1 MVVGISGYVGNR
13 LTGIGRVLVNVV
25 RELSAQNPGD
35 VYYIFKNDD
44 YDGFSQ
50 LEGAQNVRL
59 VNTGVS
65 KESGMKNLL
74 WHQYGFQRM
83 LKKYSCDIAYIP
95 NFSLLLWK
103 VVPTAVTIHD
113 LIEFN
118 VPGKFGKM
126 RMFYRKYICDPLM
139 ARRSDVI
146 LTVSESSKRD
156 IIKYLKAPES
166 KITVTPNASDDS
178 VFRKYPADECALAAA
193 RYGLGAKDFFLFVG
207 TIDYPGKNIKAVVE
221 TYVSLRKDGLFA
233 DKKLAI
239 IGKKGYNAEVI
250 LSLVESSGFKDDIVF
265 LGYVPDEDLG
275 KLCGAALLMLYLSH
289 YEGFGLPVLE
299 AMSCGTPA
307 VCSDTSSF
315 PEIAGDLD
323 MCVPPE
329 DIKAIK
335 RKVLEFADPAR
346 YEELSNAMYERS
358 RQFSWS
364 ASAGIYHSVFESLI

>member
-35 VYYIFKNDD
+35 VYFIFKNYDF
-44 YDGFSQ
+44 DGFDQ
-50 LEGAQNVRL
+50 FVDATNVH
-59 VNTGVS
+59 VVSIGVS
-65 KESGMKNLL
+65 KESGIKNLL
-74 WHQYGFQRM
+74 WHQWGFQKM

-103 VVPTAVTIHD
+103 VVPTVVTIHD

-118 VPGKFGKM
+118 VRGKFGKL
-126 RMFYRKYICDPLM
+126 RMFYRKNICDPLM
-139 ARRSDVI
+139 AKRSDAI

-156 IIKYLKAPES
+156 IIKYLKAPEH

-178 VFRKYPADECALAAA
+178 VFRKYPPVECAETAA
-193 RYGLGAKDFFLFVG
+193 RYGLGFKDYFLFVG
-207 TIDYPGKNIKAVVE
+207 TIDYPGKNIKSVIEA
-221 TYVSLRKDGLFA
+221 YVGLRKDGLFA

-250 LSLVESSGFKDDIVF
+250 MTLVESSGLKDDIVF

-275 KLCGAALLMLYLSH
+275 KLCGSALLMLYLSH

-307 VCSDTSSF
+307 VCSNTSSF

-329 DIKAIK
+329 DIEAIK
-335 RKVLEFADPAR
+335 RKIIEFTAPES
-346 YEELSNAMYERS
+346 YGQLSEAMYERS
-358 RQFSWS
+358 RMFSWPLS
-364 ASAGIYHSVFESLI
+364 ARIYHRLFESVK

>member
-1 MVVGISGYVGNR
+1 MIVGISGYVGNR
-13 LTGIGRVLVNVV
+13 LTGIGRVRVNVV
-25 RELSAQNPGD
+25 RELAVQNPGD

-44 YDGFSQ
+44 YDGFGQ
-50 LEGAQNVRL
+50 LDGLDNVRL
-59 VNTGVS
+59 VNIGVS

-74 WHQYGFQRM
+74 WHQWGFQKM
-83 LKKYSCDIAYIP
+83 LKRYSCDLAYIP

-103 VVPTAVTIHD
+103 VVPTVVTIHD

-126 RMFYRKYICDPLM
+126 RMFYRKNICDPLM
-139 ARRSDVI
+139 ARRSDAV

-156 IIKYLKAPES
+156 IIKYLKAPQS

-178 VFRKYPADECALAAA
+178 VFRRFPAEECAGAAA
-193 RYGLGAKDFFLFVG
+193 RYGLGLKDFFLFVG
-207 TIDYPGKNIKAVVE
+207 TIDYPGKNIKAVIE
-221 TYVSLRKDGLFA
+221 TYAGLRKDGLYA

-250 LSLVESSGFKDDIVF
+250 MSIVESCGFKEDIVF

-275 KLCGAALLMLYLSH
+275 KLCGAALMMIYVSH

-307 VCSDTSSF
+307 ICSNTSSL
-315 PEIAGDLD
+315 PEIAGDID

-329 DIKAIK
+329 DIEAIK
-335 RKVLEFADPAR
+335 RKVVEFADPLGYDALCEKV
-346 YEELSNAMYERS
+346 YKRS
-358 RQFSWS
+358 REFSWA
-364 ASAGIYHSVFESLI
+364 ASAKIYHDIFQSLL

>member
-1 MVVGISGYVGNR
+1 MGNR

-25 RELSAQNPGD
+25 RELAVQNPGD
-35 VYYIFKNDD
+35 VYYIFRNDD
-44 YDGFSQ
+44 YDGFRQ
-50 LEGAQNVRL
+50 LEGIANVRL

-74 WHQYGFQRM
+74 WHQWGFQKM
-83 LKKYSCDIAYIP
+83 LRKYSCDLAYIP

-103 VVPTAVTIHD
+103 TVPTVVTIHD

-126 RMFYRKYICDPLM
+126 RMFYRKNICDPLM
-139 ARRSDVI
+139 ARRSDAI

-156 IIKYLKAPES
+156 IVKYLKAPSS

-178 VFRKYPADECALAAA
+178 VFRKYGADDCAKAAA
-193 RYGLGAKDFFLFVG
+193 RYGLGLKDYFLFVG
-207 TIDYPGKNIKAVVE
+207 TIDYPGKNIKSVIEA
-221 TYVSLRKDGLFA
+221 YVGLRNDGLFQ

-239 IGKKGYNAEVI
+239 IGKKGYNADVI
-250 LSLVESSGFKDDIVF
+250 MSVVESSGYKNDIVF

-275 KLCGAALLMLYLSH
+275 KLCGGALLMLYVSH

-299 AMSCGTPA
+299 SMACGTPA
-307 VCSDTSSF
+307 VCSNTSSF
-315 PEIAGDLD
+315 PEIAGELD

-329 DIKAIK
+329 DVDAIK
-335 RKVLEFADPAR
+335 RKVVEFTGPAV
-346 YEELSNAMYERS
+346 YDSLCEASYNRS
-358 RQFSWS
+358 RAFSWAGS
-364 ASAGIYHSVFESLI
+364 AKIYHEIFEKSIK

>member
-25 RELSAQNPGD
+25 RELAAQNPD
-35 VYYIFKNDD
+35 DIYYIFKNDD
-44 YDGFSQ
+44 FDGFRP
-50 LEGAQNVRL
+50 LEDKANIRL
-59 VNTGVS
+59 VNIGVS

-74 WHQYGFQRM
+74 WHQWGFQKL
-83 LKKYSCDIAYIP
+83 LKKYSCDLAYIP

-103 VVPTAVTIHD
+103 VVPTVVTIHD

-139 ARRSDVI
+139 ARRSDAI

-156 IIKYLKAPES
+156 IVKYLKAPES

-178 VFRKYPADECALAAA
+178 VFRKYPRKECTEVACH
-193 RYGLGAKDFFLFVG
+193 YGLGYKDYFLFVG
-207 TIDYPGKNIKAVVE
+207 TIDYPGKNIKSVIEA
-221 TYVSLRKDGLFA
+221 YVGLRKDGLFP
-233 DKKLAI
+233 DKKLVI
-239 IGKKGYNAEVI
+239 IGKKGFNADVI
-250 LSLVESSGFKDDIVF
+250 MSIVASCGYTDDIVF

-275 KLCGAALLMLYLSH
+275 RLYCGALMMLYVSH

-299 AMSCGTPA
+299 SMSCGTPA
-307 VCSDTSSF
+307 ICANTSSF
-315 PEIAGDLD
+315 PEIAGELD

-329 DIKAIK
+329 DIEQIK
-335 RKVLEFADPAR
+335 RKVVEFSEPER
-346 YEELSNAMYERS
+346 YNTLCEAVYNRS
-358 RQFSWS
+358 RAFSWRSS
-364 ASAGIYHSVFESLI
+364 AMIYHRIFETLI

>member
-25 RELSAQNPGD
+25 RELAVQYPGD

-44 YDGFSQ
+44 YDGFKQ
-50 LEGAQNVRL
+50 LEGIDNVRF

-65 KESGMKNLL
+65 KESGVGNLL
-74 WHQYGFQRM
+74 WHQWGFQRM
-83 LKKYSCDIAYIP
+83 LKKYSCNLAYIP

-103 VVPTAVTIHD
+103 AVPTVVTIHD

-118 VPGKFGKM
+118 VPGKFGRM
-126 RMFYRKYICDPLM
+126 RMFYRKIICDPLM
-139 ARRSDVI
+139 AKRSDVI

-156 IIKYLKAPES
+156 IIKYLKAPAS

-178 VFRKYPADECALAAA
+178 VFRKFPAEECAEAAA
-193 RYGLGAKDFFLFVG
+193 RYNLGFKDYFLFVG
-207 TIDYPGKNIKAVVE
+207 TIDYPGKNIKSVIEA
-221 TYVSLRKDGLFA
+221 YVGLREDGLFA
-233 DKKLAI
+233 DKKLVI
-239 IGKKGYNAEVI
+239 IGKKGHNAEVI
-250 LSLVESSGFKDDIVF
+250 MSIVESSAFKDDIVF
-265 LGYVPDEDLG
+265 LGYVPDADLG
-275 KLCGAALLMLYLSH
+275 KLCGGALLMLYVSH

-307 VCSDTSSF
+307 ICSNTSSL

-329 DIKAIK
+329 DIDAIK
-335 RKVLEFADPAR
+335 RKVVEFADPAG
-346 YEELSNAMYERS
+346 YEALSEAMYKRS
-358 RQFSWS
+358 RFFSWAGS
-364 ASAGIYHSVFESLI
+364 ARIYHRVFESQI

>member
-126 RMFYRKYICDPLM
+126 RMFYRKNICDPPQ
-139 ARRSDVI
+139 RCH
-146 LTVSESSKRD
+146 T
-156 IIKYLKAPES
+156 
-166 KITVTPNASDDS
+166 
-178 VFRKYPADECALAAA
+178 
-193 RYGLGAKDFFLFVG
+193 YGLGVIQEGYCQVPEG
-207 TIDYPGKNIKAVVE
+207 TGVQDYRYSQCFRRLG
-221 TYVSLRKDGLFA
+221 FQ
-233 DKKLAI
+233 
-239 IGKKGYNAEVI
+239 EV
-250 LSLVESSGFKDDIVF
+250 
-265 LGYVPDEDLG
+265 P
-275 KLCGAALLMLYLSH
+275 
-289 YEGFGLPVLE
+289 
-299 AMSCGTPA
+299 
-307 VCSDTSSF
+307 
-315 PEIAGDLD
+315 
-323 MCVPPE
+323 
-329 DIKAIK
+329 
-335 RKVLEFADPAR
+335 RR
-346 YEELSNAMYERS
+346 
-358 RQFSWS
+358 
-364 ASAGIYHSVFESLI
+364 

>member
-25 RELSAQNPGD
+25 RELAAQNPSD
-35 VYYIFKNDD
+35 IYYIFKNDD

-50 LEGAQNVRL
+50 LEGAENVRL
-59 VNTGVS
+59 VNTGVT

-74 WHQYGFQRM
+74 WHQWGFQRM
-83 LKKYSCDIAYIP
+83 LKKYSCDLAYIP

-103 VVPTAVTIHD
+103 VVPTIVTIHD

-126 RMFYRKYICDPLM
+126 RMFYRKNICDPLM
-139 ARRSDVI
+139 ARRSDAI

-156 IIKYLKAPES
+156 IIKYLKAPEA

-178 VFRKYPADECALAAA
+178 VFRKFGSDECSEAAA
-193 RYGLGAKDFFLFVG
+193 RHGLGFKGYFLFVG
-207 TIDYPGKNIKAVVE
+207 TIDYPGKNIKSVIEA
-221 TYVSLRKDGLFA
+221 YVGLRKDGLFA

-239 IGKKGYNAEVI
+239 IGKRGYNAEVI
-250 LSLVESSGFKDDIVF
+250 MSIVESCGFKDDIVF

-275 KLCGAALLMLYLSH
+275 KLCGGALMMLYVSH

-299 AMSCGTPA
+299 SMSCGTPA
-307 VCSDTSSF
+307 ICSNTSSF
-315 PEIAGDLD
+315 PEIAGELD

-329 DIKAIK
+329 DIEAIMN
-335 RKVLEFADPAR
+335 KVVEFAEPSKYDALCEAV
-346 YEELSNAMYERS
+346 YKRS
-358 RQFSWS
+358 RAFSWASS
-364 ASAGIYHSVFESLI
+364 AKIYHGIFESLI

>member
-25 RELSAQNPGD
+25 RELAAQNPGD

-44 YDGFSQ
+44 YDGFGQ
-50 LEGAQNVRL
+50 LEGAGNVHL

-74 WHQYGFQRM
+74 WHQWGFQRM

-103 VVPTAVTIHD
+103 VVPTVVTIHD

-118 VPGKFGKM
+118 VPGKFGKI
-126 RMFYRKYICDPLM
+126 RMFYRKNICDPLM
-139 ARRSDVI
+139 AGRSDAI

-156 IIKYLKAPES
+156 IIKYLNAPEP

-178 VFRKYPADECALAAA
+178 VFRRFPAEECRESAASF
-193 RYGLGAKDFFLFVG
+193 GLGYKDYFLFVG
-207 TIDYPGKNIKAVVE
+207 TIDFPGKNIKSVIEA
-221 TYVSLRKDGLFA
+221 YAGLRKDGLFA
-233 DKKLAI
+233 GKKLAI
-239 IGKKGYNAEVI
+239 IGKKGYNADVI
-250 LSLVESSGFKDDIVF
+250 MSIVESCGYKDDIVF
-265 LGYVPDEDLG
+265 LGYVPDSDLG
-275 KLCGAALLMLYLSH
+275 KLCGGALLMIYVSH

-299 AMSCGTPA
+299 SMSCGTPA
-307 VCSDTSSF
+307 ICANTSSF

-329 DIKAIK
+329 DVEAIK
-335 RKVLEFADPAR
+335 RKVVEFADPVR
-346 YEELSNAMYERS
+346 YQALCEASYQRS
-358 RQFSWS
+358 RCFSWA
-364 ASAGIYHSVFESLI
+364 ASAKIYHRVFESLI

>member
-25 RELSAQNPGD
+25 RELAVQNPGD

-44 YDGFSQ
+44 YEGFGQ
-50 LEGAQNVRL
+50 LEGLENVRL
-59 VNTGVS
+59 VDIGVS

-74 WHQYGFQRM
+74 WHQWGFQRM
-83 LKKYSCDIAYIP
+83 LKKYSCDLAYIP

-103 VVPTAVTIHD
+103 VVPTVVTIHD

-126 RMFYRKYICDPLM
+126 RMFYRKNICDPLM
-139 ARRSDVI
+139 ARLSDAI

-156 IIKYLKAPES
+156 IVKYLKAPES

-178 VFRKYPADECALAAA
+178 VFRKFPAEECAEAAG
-193 RYGLGAKDFFLFVG
+193 RYCLGFKEYFLFVG
-207 TIDYPGKNIKAVVE
+207 TIDYPGKNIKAVIE
-221 TYVSLRKDGLFA
+221 AYVGLRKDGLFS

-250 LSLVESSGFKDDIVF
+250 MSIVESSGFKDDIVF
-265 LGYVPDEDLG
+265 LGYVPDADLG
-275 KLCGAALLMLYLSH
+275 KLCGGALMMLYVSH

-307 VCSDTSSF
+307 ICSNTSSL

-329 DIKAIK
+329 DIEAIK
-335 RKVLEFADPAR
+335 RKVVEFADPAG
-346 YEELSNAMYERS
+346 YAALSDAMYKRS
-358 RQFSWS
+358 RAFSWAGS
-364 ASAGIYHSVFESLI
+364 AKIYHRIFKSLI

>member
-1 MVVGISGYVGNR
+1 M
-13 LTGIGRVLVNVV
+13 
-25 RELSAQNPGD
+25 
-35 VYYIFKNDD
+35 
-44 YDGFSQ
+44 
-50 LEGAQNVRL
+50 
-59 VNTGVS
+59 
-65 KESGMKNLL
+65 
-74 WHQYGFQRM
+74 
-83 LKKYSCDIAYIP
+83 
-95 NFSLLLWK
+95 
-103 VVPTAVTIHD
+103 
-113 LIEFN
+113 
-118 VPGKFGKM
+118 
-126 RMFYRKYICDPLM
+126 
-139 ARRSDVI
+139 
-146 LTVSESSKRD
+146 
-156 IIKYLKAPES
+156 
-166 KITVTPNASDDS
+166 
-178 VFRKYPADECALAAA
+178 
-193 RYGLGAKDFFLFVG
+193 
-207 TIDYPGKNIKAVVE
+207 
-221 TYVSLRKDGLFA
+221 
-233 DKKLAI
+233 KKLAI

-250 LSLVESSGFKDDIVF
+250 MSLVESSGFKDDIVF

-329 DIKAIK
+329 DIEAIK